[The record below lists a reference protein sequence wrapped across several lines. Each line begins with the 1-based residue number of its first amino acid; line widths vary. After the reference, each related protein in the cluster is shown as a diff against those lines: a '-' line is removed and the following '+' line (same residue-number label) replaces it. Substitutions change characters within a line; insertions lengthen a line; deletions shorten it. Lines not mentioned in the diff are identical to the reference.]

1 VHSACS
7 RALRRREVDTEP
19 RHIPG
24 DKPIIHSGETMSK
37 VQPTASI
44 EANRQHPLSGIT
56 VLDLSHVYN
65 GPYATF
71 LMAMAGANVIKIEPH
86 HGEHLRSR
94 GDMGGAALPFAML
107 NSNKKPVTLNLKT
120 EKGRELFRELVAR
133 ADILVE
139 NFAPGVMDRLG
150 IGPAD
155 LHKINP
161 RLIYGSSSGYGKDGP
176 YRDYPAMDLVMQ
188 AMSGVINSTGFPD
201 QPPVKSGAAICDFMA
216 GIHLY
221 AAIVTALYERERTG
235 KGRVVEVSMQDAT
248 YASLASNYGMVH
260 ARGAAAPERTGNRH
274 GGLGISPYNVYATN
288 DGYVVLNCPGDHHFR
303 AVLDVI
309 DRPDLKGDPRFLSR
323 SSRVVNFEAV
333 DELIG
338 SWTKTLTKNEVA
350 ARMLAAKV
358 PCAPVRN
365 LVEVMNDE
373 NMHARGSL
381 QWIDHP
387 ELGRVALP
395 HSPLVFEGTERRPIE
410 PSLPLGAS
418 NDEVFGKWLG
428 HSEEELAALKSEG
441 VIGRSAEELAVK
453 AEVI

>member
-1 VHSACS
+1 MSA
-7 RALRRREVDTEP
+7 AP
-19 RHIPG
+19 
-24 DKPIIHSGETMSK
+24 
-37 VQPTASI
+37 AS
-44 EANRQHPLSGIT
+44 HYPLSGIT
-56 VLDLSHVYN
+56 VIDLSHVYN

-71 LMAMAGANVIKIEPH
+71 LMALAGAEVIKVEPH
-86 HGEHLRSR
+86 QGEHLRSR

-107 NSNKKPVTLNLKT
+107 NSNKKPVTLNLKA
-120 EKGRELFRELVAR
+120 EKGRNLLREMVAR

-150 IGPAD
+150 LGAAD

-161 RLIYGSSSGYGKDGP
+161 RLIYGSSSGYGKTGP

-188 AMSGVINSTGFPD
+188 AMSGVINSTGYPD

-221 AAIVTALYERERTG
+221 GAIMTALYERERTG

-260 ARGAAAPERTGNRH
+260 ARGAAAPDRTGNRH
-274 GGLGISPYNVYATN
+274 GGLGISPYNAYAAS

-303 AVLDVI
+303 AVLDVMGQA
-309 DRPDLKGDPRFLSR
+309 DLKDDPRFVSR
-323 SSRVVNFEAV
+323 TSRVANFEAV
-333 DELIG
+333 DELIE

-350 ARMLAAKV
+350 KRMLAAKV

-365 LVEVMNDE
+365 LMEVMRDE
-373 NMHARGSL
+373 NMHARGAL

-395 HSPLVFEGTERRPIE
+395 HSPLIFEGVERRPIE
-410 PSLPLGAS
+410 PSLPLGAA
-418 NDEVFGKWLG
+418 NDAVFGKWLG
-428 HSEEELAALKSEG
+428 HSEQELATLKAEG
-441 VIGRSAEELAVK
+441 VIGNSAEAHAARTVDAV
-453 AEVI
+453 

>member
-1 VHSACS
+1 MSAVPS
-7 RALRRREVDTEP
+7 
-19 RHIPG
+19 
-24 DKPIIHSGETMSK
+24 
-37 VQPTASI
+37 ASSQ
-44 EANRQHPLSGIT
+44 AKAHYPLAGIT

-71 LMAMAGANVIKIEPH
+71 LMAMAGAEVIKIEPH

-120 EKGRELFRELVAR
+120 EKGRELLKEMVAR

-150 IGPAD
+150 VGAAD

-188 AMSGVINSTGFPD
+188 AMSGIINSTGFPD
-201 QPPVKSGAAICDFMA
+201 EPPVKSGAAVCDFSA

-221 AAIVTALYERERTG
+221 GAIMTALYERERTG
-235 KGRVVEVSMQDAT
+235 KGRVVEVAMQDAI

-274 GGLGISPYNVYATN
+274 GGLGISPYNVYPTS

-303 AVLDVI
+303 AVLDVMG
-309 DRPDLKGDPRFLSR
+309 RPDLKDDPRFLTR
-323 SSRVVNFEAV
+323 STRVANFVAV
-333 DELIG
+333 DELIE
-338 SWTKTLTKNEVA
+338 SWTKTLTKDDVA
-350 ARMLAAKV
+350 RRMLAAKV

-365 LVEVMNDE
+365 LIEVMNDE

-395 HSPLVFEGTERRPIE
+395 HSPLVFEGMERRPIE

-418 NDEVFGKWLG
+418 NDAVFGKWLG
-428 HSEEELAALKSEG
+428 HSEAELAAYKTEGVIGYSEEELAA
-441 VIGRSAEELAVK
+441 K

>member
-1 VHSACS
+1 MSAAQS
-7 RALRRREVDTEP
+7 EN
-19 RHIPG
+19 
-24 DKPIIHSGETMSK
+24 
-37 VQPTASI
+37 
-44 EANRQHPLSGIT
+44 NRSQPLSGIT

-65 GPYATF
+65 GPYAAF
-71 LMAMAGANVIKIEPH
+71 LMALAGANVIKIEPL

-94 GDMGGAALPFAML
+94 GDLGGADLPFAML
-107 NSNKKPVTLNLKT
+107 NSNKKPVTLNLKS

-150 IGPAD
+150 LGAKA
-155 LHKINP
+155 LYEINP

-188 AMSGVINSTGFPD
+188 AMSGIINSTGFPD
-201 QPPVKSGAAICDFMA
+201 QPPVKSGAAVCDFSA

-221 AAIVTALYERERTG
+221 GAIMTALYERERTG
-235 KGRVVEVSMQDAT
+235 KGRVVEVTMQDAI

-274 GGLGISPYNVYATN
+274 GGLGIAPYNVYAAS

-303 AVLDVI
+303 AVLDVMG
-309 DRPDLKGDPRFLSR
+309 RPELKEDPRFLTR
-323 SSRVVNFEAV
+323 STRVVNFAAV
-333 DELIG
+333 DELIE
-338 SWTKTLTKNEVA
+338 SWTKTLPKDEIA
-350 ARMLAAKV
+350 KRMLAAAV

-365 LVEVMNDE
+365 LIEVMHDE

-387 ELGRVALP
+387 ALGRVALP
-395 HSPLVFEGTERRPIE
+395 HSPLNFEGTERRPLE
-410 PSLPLGAS
+410 PSRPLGAS
-418 NDEVFGKWLG
+418 NDEIFGKWLG
-428 HSEEELAALKSEG
+428 HSEEELAGYKAEG
-441 VIGRSAEELAVK
+441 VIGYSEEELAEK
-453 AEVI
+453 REVI

>member
-1 VHSACS
+1 MSAS
-7 RALRRREVDTEP
+7 QDA
-19 RHIPG
+19 
-24 DKPIIHSGETMSK
+24 
-37 VQPTASI
+37 ASA
-44 EANRQHPLSGIT
+44 ANPAYPLSGIT

-65 GPYATF
+65 GPYAAF
-71 LMAMAGANVIKIEPH
+71 LMALAGATVIKIEPL

-94 GDMGGAALPFAML
+94 GDLGGADLPFAML
-107 NSNKKPVTLNLKT
+107 NSNKKPVTLNLKS
-120 EKGRELFRELVAR
+120 EKGRDLFRELVAR

-150 IGPAD
+150 IGGAE

-188 AMSGVINSTGFPD
+188 AMSGIINSTGFPD
-201 QPPVKSGAAICDFMA
+201 QPPVKSGAAVCDFSA

-221 AAIVTALYERERTG
+221 AAIMTALYERERTG
-235 KGRVVEVSMQDAT
+235 KGRVVEVAMQDAI

-260 ARGAAAPERTGNRH
+260 ARGAAAPDRTGNRH
-274 GGLGISPYNVYATN
+274 GGLGIAPYNVYATS

-303 AVLDVI
+303 AVLDVMG
-309 DRPDLKGDPRFLSR
+309 RPELKEDPRFLSR
-323 SSRVVNFEAV
+323 SSRVVNFAAV
-333 DELIG
+333 DELIE
-338 SWTKTLTKNEVA
+338 SWTKTLTKDDVA
-350 ARMLAAKV
+350 QRMLAAAV
-358 PCAPVRN
+358 PCAPVRK
-365 LVEVMNDE
+365 LAEVMNDE

-387 ELGRVALP
+387 RLGRVALP
-395 HSPLVFEGTERRPIE
+395 HSPLVFEGTERRPLE

-418 NDEVFGKWLG
+418 NDAVFGAWLG
-428 HSEEELAALKSEG
+428 HSQEELAAYKAAG
-441 VIGRSAEELAVK
+441 VIGYSEDELAAK

>member
-1 VHSACS
+1 MSA
-7 RALRRREVDTEP
+7 AE
-19 RHIPG
+19 
-24 DKPIIHSGETMSK
+24 
-37 VQPTASI
+37 PTANSKS
-44 EANRQHPLSGIT
+44 NPQYPLSGIT

-71 LMAMAGANVIKIEPH
+71 LMALAGADVIKIEPH

-107 NSNKKPVTLNLKT
+107 NSNKKPVTLNLKA
-120 EKGRELFRELVAR
+120 EKGRELLREMVAR

-139 NFAPGVMDRLG
+139 NFAPGVTDRLG
-150 IGPAD
+150 IGAAD

-161 RLIYGSSSGYGKDGP
+161 RLIYGSSSGYGKSGP

-201 QPPVKSGAAICDFMA
+201 QPPVKAGAAICDFMA

-248 YASLASNYGMVH
+248 YASLASNLGMLH
-260 ARGAAAPERTGNRH
+260 ARGAAAPARTGNRH
-274 GGLGISPYNVYATN
+274 GGLGISPYNVYPTT
-288 DGYVVLNCPGDHHFR
+288 DGYVVLNAPGDHHFR
-303 AVLDVI
+303 SILDVMG
-309 DRPDLKGDPRFLSR
+309 RPDLKGDPRFLTR
-323 SSRVVNFEAV
+323 STRVANFAAV
-333 DELIG
+333 DELIEG
-338 SWTKTLTKNEVA
+338 WTKTLTKNEA
-350 ARMLAAKV
+350 ARRMLVAKV
-358 PCAPVRN
+358 PCAPVRD
-365 LVEVMNDE
+365 LAEVMNDE

-387 ELGRVALP
+387 ELGRVVLP

-418 NDEVFGKWLG
+418 NDAVFGAWLG
-428 HSEEELAALKSEG
+428 HSEAELAAYKAEGVIGYSEEELAA
-441 VIGRSAEELAVK
+441 K